1 MVLSNGLKMQKY
13 LATADNKIESLKVKA
28 KIIRQHIIRMISRA
42 GSGHPG
48 GSLSAV
54 ELMVALY
61 FHKLRI
67 NPKNPHWPER
77 DSFLMSKGHA
87 APVWYATL
95 AEAGYF
101 PVTELGTLRKLGS
114 ILQGHP
120 DMKRTPGVEMS
131 SGSLGQGLSV
141 ANGIALAGKLD
152 KKTYRVYVLL
162 GDGENQE
169 GQVWEAA
176 MAAAHY
182 KIDNL
187 CAILDYNGFQIDGSI
202 ERVMSPLPLAEK
214 WIAFGWNVIT
224 IDGHKFQEIIQA
236 LDQAET
242 VKNKPTIIIARTV
255 KGKGVSFMENKAE
268 WHGKAPNAAETE
280 KALKELQQENAT

>member
-1 MVLSNGLKMQKY
+1 MAMPSENTIEFLKG
-13 LATADNKIESLKVKA
+13 KA
-28 KIIRQHIIRMISRA
+28 KVIRQHIIKMISRA

-61 FHKLRI
+61 FYKLKI
-67 NPKNPHWPER
+67 NPKDPHWSER
-77 DSFLMSKGHA
+77 DRFLLSKGHA

-101 PVTELGTLRKLGS
+101 SITELDSLRKLGS

-131 SGSLGQGLSV
+131 SGSLGQGLSI
-141 ANGIALAGKLD
+141 ANGIALAGRLD
-152 KKTYRVYVLL
+152 KKNYRVYTLL

-187 CAILDYNGFQIDGSI
+187 CAILDYNGFQIDGPI
-202 ERVMSPLPLAEK
+202 ERVMSPLPLVDK

-224 IDGHKFQEIIQA
+224 VDGHNFKEIIRA

-242 VKNKPTIIIARTV
+242 VKNKPTIIIAKTI

-268 WHGKAPNAAETE
+268 WHGKAPTPIETTNA
-280 KALKELQQENAT
+280 LRELQ

>member
-1 MVLSNGLKMQKY
+1 
-13 LATADNKIESLKVKA
+13 
-28 KIIRQHIIRMISRA
+28 
-42 GSGHPG
+42 
-48 GSLSAV
+48 
-54 ELMVALY
+54 MVALY

>member
-1 MVLSNGLKMQKY
+1 MVIPSE
-13 LATADNKIESLKVKA
+13 NKIEFLKGKA
-28 KIIRQHIIRMISRA
+28 KVIRQHIIRMISRA

-54 ELMVALY
+54 ELVVSLY

-67 NPKNPHWPER
+67 NHENPHWSER
-77 DSFLMSKGHA
+77 DRFLMSKGHA

-101 PVTELGTLRKLGS
+101 PITELDSLRKLGS

-131 SGSLGQGLSV
+131 SGSLGQGLSI
-141 ANGIALAGKLD
+141 ANGIALAGRLD
-152 KKTYRVYVLL
+152 KKSYRVYVLL

-202 ERVMSPLPLAEK
+202 EHVMSPLPLVDK
-214 WIAFGWNVIT
+214 WIAFGWNVIG
-224 IDGHKFQEIIQA
+224 IDGHNFKEIIQA
-236 LDQAET
+236 FDQAET
-242 VKNKPTIIIARTV
+242 IKNKPTIIIARTV

-268 WHGKAPNAAETE
+268 WHGKAPISSEAE
-280 KALKELQQENAT
+280 KALKELQ